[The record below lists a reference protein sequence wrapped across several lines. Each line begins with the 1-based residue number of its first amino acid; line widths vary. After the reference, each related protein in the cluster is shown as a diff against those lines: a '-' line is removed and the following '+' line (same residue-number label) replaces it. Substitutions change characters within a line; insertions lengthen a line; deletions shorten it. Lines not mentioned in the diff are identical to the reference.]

1 MKKLLLL
8 LTALLTLGGST
19 WAQAIQV
26 TLVDGT
32 NANAPYDTYGTRN
45 DSETPNTFTSNDASG
60 LAGIVLSAPVID
72 RGTWWSTYCLALR
85 PSATQTAQTVT
96 FTAPEG
102 YLLLSVNMT
111 AQANSSDYPYE
122 VVFKDVT
129 TTVDGASAQTFSANN
144 ILDPSFSF
152 TINHTAES
160 FHDTNKWLAVKS
172 LTLQLVKIVTNTSQI
187 NANKSYVVKCGRAAW
202 AVDDNGT
209 SLSTNEKLGLA
220 LSIPDAKQRFAFVTP
235 NNGTDYYLYSVNAGK
250 FLHAENNAGNG
261 GSWVYGP
268 NADKVHFADV
278 SSYQPN
284 TWRVYLEGTNKNINV
299 SNAKEVI
306 IDWWS
311 YADEGTAYYL
321 IEAADVD
328 GAALVE
334 RLKGPI
340 PVTWNVVSE
349 ANGSTI
355 DTSTSDVYR
364 TESLALP
371 SGLTRPFCTYEY
383 FTDAACTQPITSFPS
398 DYSGSEEVPIYAKY
412 STTLPFDTST
422 SFDGATW
429 YYATIRDSKY
439 LRADDEAKD
448 ASNRY
453 STNAT
458 NEKTEAYKWA
468 FFGNPYS
475 NYYIANMAQGAGKY
489 LYNSTENDKGP
500 VFQDVADPSSD
511 NRALWAISVN
521 GDGFT
526 VRSVGGGASYYI
538 NDAGNTGN
546 LGYWNHSQGA
556 TDGGSKWK
564 IEAVPAGEVDITF
577 NVMLGGNIIAT
588 ANDRQVVGEAPVIP
602 DALSRDYTN
611 YTFNV
616 DEITPSTTTITV
628 TPEFT
633 GLPFTVSTDYASAT
647 WYYMHGHATYND
659 RYISTNGDAT
669 VWGVGNGE
677 TDAYKWAFIG
687 NPIQGFKVI
696 NKAAGPDKYLQGNDP
711 ADMGATA
718 KTWVLK
724 KQLVNN
730 STNAAFKNTE
740 ADNAFGLY
748 DESLKHINTQS
759 ATLKYWSSF
768 DQGSTFWVT
777 LAPTDAEVYAALI
790 AKLESYNYGTAIGQ
804 YSVNV
809 GGIDK
814 TTEATTFIAGLKSA
828 GYNAENLSQAQAFAA
843 GVSLNT
849 PHAGLYR
856 LKNVATQKYLTAT
869 ALATG
874 YTDTNKYVFANGDAN
889 SAATVIRLFD
899 KNSDGHLYM
908 YNQGAGFSWVVT
920 TDGTGSGKVGWIT
933 TAPDKYVNWFAG
945 NDAGQ
950 IAFALSYGNG
960 TGSYAAYLKK
970 GIYTTNANDEVI
982 AGDNE
987 TANAAQWV
995 VEPATSVTV
1004 NLNIDGAA
1012 TPTYYAT
1019 FCAPF
1024 SYTVSGA
1031 TAYTLVESGD
1041 YLVPTPVV
1049 GEVAAGTPVLLKGTS
1064 ETATLTIV
1072 GTDYAETPGTNGLTG
1087 TYLAKTISGAAD
1099 YVLGINAGVVGFYH
1113 WNSNNLSA
1121 NRAYL
1126 ASTTPTPDVKGFAIN
1141 WDGET
1146 DGISAVENGQ
1156 SAKGETIYT
1165 LSGQRVSKTTR
1176 GLYIVNGKKV
1186 VIK

>member
-1 MKKLLLL
+1 M
-8 LTALLTLGGST
+8 TALLTLGGST

-85 PSATQTAQTVT
+85 PSATQTAEDVT

-111 AQANSSDYPYE
+111 AQANSSDYPYD
-122 VVFKDVT
+122 VVFNRNTTNVT
-129 TTVDGASAQTFSANN
+129 GESAKTFTANN
-144 ILDPSFSF
+144 ILAPSFSF
-152 TINHTAES
+152 TINHTAAS

-187 NANKSYVVKCGRAAW
+187 NANKSYMVKCNRSAW
-202 AVDDNGT
+202 AVADNGT
-209 SLSTNEKLGLA
+209 SLSTIATLGLA
-220 LSIPDAKQRFAFVTP
+220 LSIPDPKQRFAFVTP
-235 NNGTDYYLYSVNAGK
+235 NGTDYYLYSVHAGK
-250 FLHAENNAGNG
+250 FLHAEDNAGNG
-261 GSWVYGP
+261 GSWEYGP
-268 NADKVHFADV
+268 SADKVHFADA
-278 SSYQPN
+278 SLYKAN

-299 SNAKEVI
+299 SNSKQVI
-306 IDWWS
+306 IDGWTI
-311 YADEGTAYYL
+311 ADDGTAYYL

-328 GAALVE
+328 GAALAE
-334 RLKGPI
+334 RLKGRI
-340 PVTWNVVSE
+340 SVTWNVVSE

-355 DTSTSDVYR
+355 VTSTSDVYR

-371 SGLTRPFCTYEY
+371 SELTRPFCTYEY
-383 FTDAACTQPITSFPS
+383 FTDAACTQSITSFPS
-398 DYSGSEEVPIYAKY
+398 NYSGSGTETIYAKY
-412 STTLPFDTST
+412 STTLPFVTST
-422 SFDGATW
+422 TFDGATW

-439 LRADDEAKD
+439 LRADDSAKD
-448 ASNRY
+448 GSNRY

-458 NEKTEAYKWA
+458 NEKTDAYKWA

-475 NYYIANMAQGAGKY
+475 NYYIVNKAHGKGKY

-500 VFQDVADPSSD
+500 VFQTVDDPSSD
-511 NRALWAISVN
+511 DRAQWAISVN
-521 GDGFT
+521 NDGFT
-526 VRSVGGGASYYI
+526 VRSVGGGANYYI
-538 NDAGNTGN
+538 NDASNDGN
-546 LGYWNHSQGA
+546 LGYWNHSWGA

-564 IEAVPAGEVDITF
+564 VEAVPAGEVDITF
-577 NVMLGGNIIAT
+577 NVKLDGNIIAT
-588 ANDRQVVGEAPVIP
+588 AKDRQVVGEAPVIP
-602 DALSRDYTN
+602 AALARDYTD
-611 YTFNV
+611 YTFDV
-616 DEITPSTTTITV
+616 AEITPSTTTITV
-628 TPEFT
+628 TPVFT

-647 WYYMHGHATYND
+647 WYYMHGHATYTNH
-659 RYISTNGDAT
+659 YISTSGDAT
-669 VWGVGNGE
+669 VWGEGNGE

-696 NKAAGPDKYLQGNDP
+696 NKAAGADKYLQGNDP
-711 ADMGATA
+711 ADMGATD

-724 KQLVNN
+724 KQSVNN
-730 STNAAFKNTE
+730 STDAAYKNTE

-748 DESLKHINTQS
+748 DESLKHLNTQK
-759 ATLKYWSSF
+759 ATLKYWSNF

-777 LAPTDAEVYAALI
+777 LAPTDAEVYDALI
-790 AKLESYNYGTAIGQ
+790 AKLESYNFGTAIGR

-809 GGIDK
+809 EGTDE
-814 TTEATTFIAGLKSA
+814 TSRATEIIADLKFE
-828 GYNAENLSQAQAFAA
+828 GYSAENLTRAQAFAA

-849 PHAGLYR
+849 PPAGLYR

-874 YTDTNKYVFANGDAN
+874 YTDTNKYVLANGDAN

-899 KNSDGHLYM
+899 KDSDGHLYM
-908 YNQGAGFSWVVT
+908 YNQGAGFSWVVA

-933 TAPDKYVNWFAG
+933 TTAIDKYVNWFAG
-945 NDAGQ
+945 NDDGQ
-950 IAFALSYGNG
+950 IAFALCYGNG
-960 TGSYAAYLKK
+960 TGSWAAYLKQ
-970 GIYTTNANDEVI
+970 GIYTTNASNEVI
-982 AGDNE
+982 AGTDE
-987 TANAAQWV
+987 TADEAQWV
-995 VEPATSVTV
+995 VESATSATV
-1004 NLNIDGAA
+1004 NLNSDGAA
-1012 TPTYYAT
+1012 PATYYAT

-1031 TAYTLVESGD
+1031 TAYTLAENGE
-1041 YLVPTPVV
+1041 YLVPTPVD

-1064 ETATLTIV
+1064 ETATLTI
-1072 GTDYAETPGTNGLTG
+1072 GTGYAETPGTSGLTG
-1087 TYLAKTISGAAD
+1087 TYLAKTINGEAD

-1113 WNSNNLSA
+1113 WDSNNLAA

-1126 ASTTPTPDVKGFAIN
+1126 ASTAGVKGFAIN
-1141 WDGET
+1141 WDGVT
-1146 DGISAVENGQ
+1146 DGISAVDNGQ
-1156 SAKGETIYT
+1156 SAKGEIIYS
-1165 LSGQRVSKTTR
+1165 LSGQRVSKPTR

>member
-1 MKKLLLL
+1 M
-8 LTALLTLGGST
+8 TALLTLGGST

-32 NANAPYDTYGTRN
+32 NEPYDTYGTRN
-45 DSETPNTFTSNDASG
+45 TSSTPNTFTSKDASG

-72 RGTWWSTYCLALR
+72 RGSWWNTYCLALC
-85 PSATQTAQTVT
+85 PSATRSAETVT
-96 FTAPEG
+96 FTAPAG

-111 AQANSSDYPYE
+111 AQANSSDYPYD
-122 VVFKDVT
+122 VVFNGHTTNVT
-129 TTVDGASAQTFSANN
+129 GESAKTFTANN
-144 ILDPSFSF
+144 ILAPSFSF

-187 NANKSYVVKCGRAAW
+187 NANKSYMVKCNRSAW
-202 AVDDNGT
+202 AVADNGT
-209 SLSTNEKLGLA
+209 SLSTIAKLGLA
-220 LSIPDAKQRFAFVTP
+220 LSIPDPKQRFAFVTP
-235 NNGTDYYLYSVNAGK
+235 NGTDYYLYSVHAGK

-268 NADKVHFADV
+268 KADKVHFADA
-278 SSYQPN
+278 SNYKAN

-299 SNAKEVI
+299 NGHNELSINSWAT
-306 IDWWS
+306 
-311 YADEGTAYYL
+311 ADDGCAYYL

-334 RLKGPI
+334 RWKGPI
-340 PVTWNVVSE
+340 SVTWNVVSE

-355 DTSTSDVYR
+355 VSSTSDVYR
-364 TESLALP
+364 EESLALP
-371 SGLTRPFCTYEY
+371 SELTRPFCTYEY
-383 FTDAACTQPITSFPS
+383 FTDADCTQPITSFPS
-398 DYSGSEEVPIYAKY
+398 EYSGSGTETIYAKY
-412 STTLPFDTST
+412 STTLPFVTST
-422 SFDGATW
+422 TFDGATW

-439 LRADDEAKD
+439 LRADDSAKD
-448 ASNRY
+448 GSNRY

-458 NEKTEAYKWA
+458 NEKTDAYKWA

-475 NYYIANMAQGAGKY
+475 NYYIANKAHVDGKY
-489 LYNSTENDKGP
+489 LYNSTGNDKGP
-500 VFQDVADPSSD
+500 VFQTVDDPSSD
-511 NRALWAISVN
+511 DRAQWAISVN
-521 GDGFT
+521 NDGFT
-526 VRSVGGGASYYI
+526 VRSVGGGANYYI
-538 NDAGNTGN
+538 NDADNTGN
-546 LGYWNHSQGA
+546 LGYWNHSWGA

-564 IEAVPAGEVDITF
+564 VEAVPAGEIEITF
-577 NVMLGGNIIAT
+577 KVMLDGNIIAT
-588 ANDRQVVGEAPVIP
+588 VNDRQVVGEAPVIP
-602 DALSRDYTN
+602 DALARDYTN

-669 VWGVGNGE
+669 VYGVGNGE

-696 NKAAGPDKYLQGNDP
+696 NKAAGAGKYLQGNDP

-724 KQLVNN
+724 KQLINN
-730 STNAAFKNTE
+730 STNPNFKNTE

-748 DESLKHINTQS
+748 DESRLKHINTQG
-759 ATLKYWSSF
+759 ATLKYWSPF

-777 LAPTDAEVYAALI
+777 LVPTDADVYAALI

-809 GGIDK
+809 GGRDL
-814 TTEATTFIAGLKSA
+814 TSQATEIIANLKSE
-828 GYNAENLSQAQAFAA
+828 GYSAENLTQAQAFAA

-849 PHAGLYR
+849 PPAGLYR

-869 ALATG
+869 ALAGG
-874 YTDTNKYVFANGDAN
+874 YGFDDTNKYVFANGDAN

-899 KNSDGHLYM
+899 KDGNGHLYM
-908 YNQGAGFSWVVT
+908 YNQGAGFSWVTT

-933 TAPDKYVNWFAG
+933 TDTDKYVNWFAG

-960 TGSYAAYLKK
+960 TGSFAAYLKK
-970 GIYTTNANDEVI
+970 GIYTTNANKEVI
-982 AGDNE
+982 AGSDETVNE
-987 TANAAQWV
+987 AQWV
-995 VEPATSVTV
+995 VEKATSATV
-1004 NLNIDGAA
+1004 NLNSDGA
-1012 TPTYYAT
+1012 TPATYYAT

-1031 TAYTLVESGD
+1031 TAYTLAESGE

-1049 GEVAAGTPVLLKGTS
+1049 GEVAAGTPVLLKGTAP
-1064 ETATLTIV
+1064 TATLTI
-1072 GTDYAETPGTNGLTG
+1072 GSDYAETPGTTGLTG

-1126 ASTTPTPDVKGFAIN
+1126 ASTTPTPGVKGFAIN

-1146 DGISAVENGQ
+1146 DGISAVDDGQ
-1156 SAKGETIYT
+1156 SAKGETIYS
-1165 LSGQRVSKTTR
+1165 LSGQRVSKPTR

>member
-1 MKKLLLL
+1 M
-8 LTALLTLGGST
+8 TALLTLGGST

-32 NANAPYDTYGTRN
+32 NEPYDTYGTRN
-45 DSETPNTFTSNDASG
+45 TSSTPNTFTSNDASG

-72 RGTWWSTYCLALR
+72 RWNTYCLALC
-85 PSATQTAQTVT
+85 PSATQTAETVT
-96 FTAPEG
+96 FTAPAG

-111 AQANSSDYPYE
+111 AQANSIDYPYD
-122 VVFKDVT
+122 VVFNGNTTNVT
-129 TTVDGASAQTFSANN
+129 DESAKTFSANN
-144 ILDPSFSF
+144 ILAPSFSF

-172 LTLQLVKIVTNTSQI
+172 LTLQLVKIFTNTSQI
-187 NANKSYVVKCGRAAW
+187 NANKSYMVKCNRTAW
-202 AVDDNGT
+202 AVADNGT
-209 SLSTNEKLGLA
+209 SLSTIATLGLA
-220 LSIPDAKQRFAFVTP
+220 LDITDAKQRFAFVTP
-235 NNGTDYYLYSVNAGK
+235 NDGTDYYLYSVNAGK

-261 GSWVYGP
+261 GSWVYGRE
-268 NADKVHFADV
+268 ADKVYFADV
-278 SSYQPN
+278 SSSYKAN

-299 SNAKEVI
+299 STGKQVT

-311 YADEGTAYYL
+311 YADDGTAYYL

-340 PVTWNVVSE
+340 SVTWNVVSE

-355 DTSTSDVYR
+355 VSSTSDVYR
-364 TESLALP
+364 TENLALP
-371 SGLTRPFCTYEY
+371 SELTRPFCTYEY
-383 FTDAACTQPITSFPS
+383 FTDAACTQAITSFSS
-398 DYSGSEEVPIYAKY
+398 DYSGSVEVPIYAKY
-412 STTLPFDTST
+412 STTLPFVTST
-422 SFDGATW
+422 TFDGATW

-439 LRADDEAKD
+439 LRADDSAKD
-448 ASNRY
+448 GSNRY

-458 NEKTEAYKWA
+458 NEKTDAYKWA

-475 NYYIANMAQGAGKY
+475 NYYIVNKAHGKGKY

-500 VFQDVADPSSD
+500 VFQDVANPSSD
-511 NRALWAISVN
+511 NRAQWAISVN
-521 GDGFT
+521 NDGFT
-526 VRSVGGGASYYI
+526 VRSVGGGANYYI
-538 NDAGNTGN
+538 NDAGSTGN
-546 LGYWNHSQGA
+546 LGYWNDARGA
-556 TDGGSKWK
+556 SDAGSKWNV
-564 IEAVPAGEVDITF
+564 EAVPAGEIDITF
-577 NVMLGGNIIAT
+577 NVMLDGNIIAT
-588 ANDRQVVGEAPVIP
+588 VNDRQVVGEAPVIP
-602 DALSRDYTN
+602 DALARDYTN
-611 YTFNV
+611 YTLDV
-616 DEITPSTTTITV
+616 QEITSETRTITV

-669 VWGVGNGE
+669 VYGVGNGE

-730 STNAAFKNTE
+730 STNAAFKNTD

-790 AKLESYNYGTAIGQ
+790 AKLESYTFSHEIGQ

-814 TTEATTFIAGLKSA
+814 TTEATTIIAGLKSA
-828 GYNAENLSQAQAFAA
+828 GYSAKNLTQAQAFAA

-849 PHAGLYR
+849 PPAGLYR
-856 LKNVATQKYLTAT
+856 LKNVATGGYLTAT

-874 YTDTNKYVFANGDAN
+874 YTDTNKYVFADGDAN

-899 KNSDGHLYM
+899 KDSNGHLYM
-908 YNQGAGFSWVVT
+908 YNQGAGFSWVTT

-933 TAPDKYVNWFAG
+933 TGTDKYVNWFAG

-970 GIYTTNANDEVI
+970 GIYTTNASDEVI

-987 TANAAQWV
+987 TVDAAQWV
-995 VEPATSVTV
+995 VEEARSATV
-1004 NLNIDGAA
+1004 NLNSDVAA

-1031 TAYTLVESGD
+1031 TAYTLAESGD

-1049 GEVAAGTPVLLKGTS
+1049 GEVAAGTPVLLKGATA
-1064 ETATLTIV
+1064 TATLTIV

-1087 TYLAKTISGAAD
+1087 TYLAKAISGETD
-1099 YVLGINAGVVGFYH
+1099 YVLGIKDGVVGFYH

-1126 ASTTPTPDVKGFAIN
+1126 ASTTSVKGFAIN

-1146 DGISAVENGQ
+1146 DGISAVDDGQ
-1156 SAKGETIYT
+1156 SAKGETIYS
-1165 LSGQRVSKTTR
+1165 LSGQRVSKPTR

>member
-19 WAQAIQV
+19 WAQAIRV

-32 NANAPYDTYGTRN
+32 NEPYDTYGTRN
-45 DSETPNTFTSNDASG
+45 TSSTPNTFTSNDASG

-72 RGTWWSTYCLALR
+72 RGTWGSTYCLALR
-85 PSATQTAQTVT
+85 PSATQRAENVT
-96 FTAPEG
+96 FTAPAG

-111 AQANSSDYPYE
+111 AQANSSDYPYD
-122 VVFKDVT
+122 VVFNGSTTNVT
-129 TTVDGASAQTFSANN
+129 GESAKTFTANN
-144 ILDPSFSF
+144 ILAPSFSF
-152 TINHTAES
+152 TINHTAAS
-160 FHDTNKWLAVKS
+160 FDATNKWLAVKS

-187 NANKSYVVKCGRAAW
+187 KANKSYVVKCNRTAW
-202 AVDDNGT
+202 AVDNNGT
-209 SLSTNEKLGLA
+209 SLSTIATLGLA

-235 NNGTDYYLYSVNAGK
+235 NNGEDYYLYSVHAGK
-250 FLHAENNAGNG
+250 FLHAEDNAGNG
-261 GSWVYGP
+261 GSWEYGP
-268 NADKVHFADV
+268 SADKVHFADA
-278 SSYQPN
+278 SLYKAN

-299 SNAKEVI
+299 SNSKQVI
-306 IDWWS
+306 IDGWTI
-311 YADEGTAYYL
+311 ADDGTAYYL

-328 GAALVE
+328 GAALAE

-340 PVTWNVVSE
+340 SVTWNVVSE

-355 DTSTSDVYR
+355 VTSTSDVYR
-364 TESLALP
+364 TENLALP
-371 SGLTRPFCTYEY
+371 SELTRPFCTYEY
-383 FTDAACTQPITSFPS
+383 FTDAACTQSITSFSS
-398 DYSGSEEVPIYAKY
+398 DYSGSVEVPIYAKY
-412 STTLPFDTST
+412 STTLPFVTST
-422 SFDGATW
+422 TFDGATW

-439 LRADDEAKD
+439 LRADDSAKD
-448 ASNRY
+448 GSNRY

-458 NEKTEAYKWA
+458 NEKTDAYKWA

-475 NYYIANMAQGAGKY
+475 NYYIANKAQGKDKY
-489 LYNSTENDKGP
+489 LYNSTENNNGP
-500 VFQDVADPSSD
+500 VFETVDPSSV
-511 NRALWAISVN
+511 NRAQWAISVN
-521 GDGFT
+521 NDGFT
-526 VRSVGGGASYYI
+526 VRSVGGGANYYI
-538 NDAGNTGN
+538 NDTDNTGN
-546 LGYWNHSQGA
+546 LGYWNHSWGA

-564 IEAVPAGEVDITF
+564 VEAVPAGEIEITF
-577 NVMLGGNIIAT
+577 KVMLDGNIIAT
-588 ANDRQVVGEAPVIP
+588 VNDRQLIGNSPRIP
-602 DALSRDYTN
+602 DALARDYTN
-611 YTFNV
+611 YTFDV

-696 NKAAGPDKYLQGNDP
+696 NKAAGDGKYLQGNDP

-777 LAPTDAEVYAALI
+777 LAPTDADVYAALI
-790 AKLESYNYGTAIGQ
+790 AKLGSYTYGTAIGQ

-809 GGIDK
+809 GGKDQ
-814 TTEATTFIAGLKSA
+814 TSQATEIIAALESA
-828 GYNAENLSQAQAFAA
+828 GYSADNLTRAQAFAA

-849 PHAGLYR
+849 PPAGLYR
-856 LKNVATQKYLTAT
+856 LKNVATGKYLTAT

-899 KNSDGHLYM
+899 KDSNGHLYM
-908 YNQGAGFSWVVT
+908 YNQGAGFSWVTT
-920 TDGTGSGKVGWIT
+920 TDDTGSGKVGWIT
-933 TAPDKYVNWFAG
+933 TNIDEIDKYVNWFAG
-945 NDAGQ
+945 KAPGQ

-960 TGSYAAYLKK
+960 TGSFAAYLKK
-970 GIYTTNANDEVI
+970 GIYTTNASKEVI
-982 AGDNE
+982 AGSDETVNE
-987 TANAAQWV
+987 AQWV

-1004 NLNIDGAA
+1004 NLNSDGA
-1012 TPTYYAT
+1012 TPATYYAT

-1031 TAYTLVESGD
+1031 TAYTLAESGD
-1041 YLVPTPVV
+1041 YLVPTLVD
-1049 GEVAAGTPVLLKGTS
+1049 GKVAAGTPVLLKGATA
-1064 ETATLTIV
+1064 TATLTIV

-1087 TYLAKTISGAAD
+1087 TYLAKTINGTTD

-1113 WNSNNLSA
+1113 WDSSNLAA

-1126 ASTTPTPDVKGFAIN
+1126 ASTPGVKGFAIN

-1146 DGISAVENGQ
+1146 DGISAVDNGQ

-1165 LSGQRVSKTTR
+1165 LSGQRVSKPTR

>member
-32 NANAPYDTYGTRN
+32 NEPYDTYGTRN
-45 DSETPNTFTSNDASG
+45 TSSTPNTFTSNEASG

-72 RGTWWSTYCLALR
+72 RGTWWSTYCLALC
-85 PSATQTAQTVT
+85 PSATQTAETVT
-96 FTAPEG
+96 FTAPAG

-111 AQANSSDYPYE
+111 AQANSSDYPYD
-122 VVFKDVT
+122 VVFNEHTTNVT
-129 TTVDGASAQTFSANN
+129 GASAQTFTANN
-144 ILDPSFSF
+144 ILAPSFSF
-152 TINHTAES
+152 TINHTAAS
-160 FHDTNKWLAVKS
+160 FDATNKWLAVKS

-187 NANKSYVVKCGRAAW
+187 KANKSYVVKCNRTAW
-202 AVDDNGT
+202 AVDNNGT
-209 SLSTNEKLGLA
+209 SLSTIATLGLA

-235 NNGTDYYLYSVNAGK
+235 NNGEDYYLYSVHAGK
-250 FLHAENNAGNG
+250 FLHAEDNAGNG
-261 GSWVYGP
+261 GSWEYGP
-268 NADKVHFADV
+268 SADKVHFADA
-278 SSYQPN
+278 SLYKAN

-299 SNAKEVI
+299 SNSKQVI
-306 IDWWS
+306 IDGWTI
-311 YADEGTAYYL
+311 ADDGTAYYL

-328 GAALVE
+328 GAALAE

-340 PVTWNVVSE
+340 SVTWNVVSE

-355 DTSTSDVYR
+355 VSSTSDVYR
-364 TESLALP
+364 TENLALP
-371 SGLTRPFCTYEY
+371 SELTRPFCTYEY
-383 FTDAACTQPITSFPS
+383 FTDAACTQSITSFSS
-398 DYSGSEEVPIYAKY
+398 DYSGSVEVPIYAKY
-412 STTLPFDTST
+412 STTLPFVTST
-422 SFDGATW
+422 TFDGATW

-439 LRADDEAKD
+439 LRADDSAKD
-448 ASNRY
+448 GSKRY

-458 NEKTEAYKWA
+458 NEKTDAYKWA
-468 FFGNPYS
+468 FFGDPYS
-475 NYYIANMAQGAGKY
+475 NYYIVNKAHGKGKY

-500 VFQDVADPSSD
+500 VFQDVANPSSD
-511 NRALWAISVN
+511 NRAQWAISVN
-521 GDGFT
+521 NDGFT
-526 VRSVGGGASYYI
+526 VRSVGGGANYYI
-538 NDAGNTGN
+538 NDAGSTGN
-546 LGYWNHSQGA
+546 LGYWNDARGA
-556 TDGGSKWK
+556 SDAGSKWNV
-564 IEAVPAGEVDITF
+564 EAVPAGEIDITF
-577 NVMLGGNIIAT
+577 NVMLDGNIIAT
-588 ANDRQVVGEAPVIP
+588 VNDRQVVGEAPVIP
-602 DALSRDYTN
+602 DALARDYTN

-696 NKAAGPDKYLQGNDP
+696 NKAAGAGKYLQGNDP
-711 ADMGATA
+711 ATMGVTE

-730 STNAAFKNTE
+730 STNPNFKNTD

-748 DESLKHINTQS
+748 DESRLKHINTQGT
-759 ATLKYWSSF
+759 TLKYWSPF

-777 LAPTDAEVYAALI
+777 LAPTDAQVYAALI

-809 GGIDK
+809 GGKDQ
-814 TTEATTFIAGLKSA
+814 TSQATEIIAALESA
-828 GYNAENLSQAQAFAA
+828 GYSADNLTQAQAFAA

-849 PHAGLYR
+849 PPAGLYR
-856 LKNVATQKYLTAT
+856 LRNVATGKYLTAT

-899 KNSDGHLYM
+899 KDSNGHLYM
-908 YNQGAGFSWVVT
+908 YNQGAGFSWVTT
-920 TDGTGSGKVGWIT
+920 TDDTGSGKVGWIT
-933 TAPDKYVNWFAG
+933 TNIDEIDKYVNWFAG
-945 NDAGQ
+945 KAPGQ

-960 TGSYAAYLKK
+960 TGSFAAYLKK
-970 GIYTTNANDEVI
+970 GIYTTNASKEVI
-982 AGDNE
+982 AGSDETVNE
-987 TANAAQWV
+987 AQWV

-1004 NLNIDGAA
+1004 NLNNDGAD

-1031 TAYTLVESGD
+1031 TAYTLAESGD

-1049 GEVAAGTPVLLKGTS
+1049 GEVAAGTPVLLKGTAP
-1064 ETATLTIV
+1064 TATLTI
-1072 GTDYAETPGTNGLTG
+1072 GSDYAETPGTSGLTG
-1087 TYLAKTISGAAD
+1087 TYLAKTINGTTD

-1113 WNSNNLSA
+1113 WDSSNLSA

-1126 ASTTPTPDVKGFAIN
+1126 ASTTSVKGFAIN

-1146 DGISAVENGQ
+1146 DGISAVDNGQ
-1156 SAKGETIYT
+1156 FAKGETIYT
-1165 LSGQRVSKTTR
+1165 LSGQRVSKPTR

>member
-1 MKKLLLL
+1 M
-8 LTALLTLGGST
+8 TALLTLGGST

-45 DSETPNTFTSNDASG
+45 TSSTPNTFTSNDASG

-72 RGTWWSTYCLALR
+72 RGTWGDTYCLALR
-85 PSATQTAQTVT
+85 PSETRSEETVT
-96 FTAPEG
+96 FTAPAG

-111 AQANSSDYPYE
+111 AQANSSDYPYD
-122 VVFKDVT
+122 VVFNGSTTNVT
-129 TTVDGASAQTFSANN
+129 GESAQTFTANN
-144 ILDPSFSF
+144 ILAPSFSF
-152 TINHTAES
+152 TINHTAAS
-160 FHDTNKWLAVKS
+160 FDATNKWLAVKS
-172 LTLQLVKIVTNTSQI
+172 LTLQLVKIVTNTNPI
-187 NANKSYVVKCGRAAW
+187 NANKSYVVKCNRSAW
-202 AVDDNGT
+202 AVADNGT
-209 SLSTNEKLGLA
+209 SLSTIAKLGLA
-220 LSIPDAKQRFAFVTP
+220 LDITDAKQRFAFVTP
-235 NNGTDYYLYSVNAGK
+235 KDGTDYYLYSVHTGK

-278 SSYQPN
+278 SSYKAN

-299 SNAKEVI
+299 NGHNELSINSWAT
-306 IDWWS
+306 
-311 YADEGTAYYL
+311 ADDGCAYYL
-321 IEAADVD
+321 IEAADVN

-340 PVTWNVVSE
+340 SVTWNVVSE
-349 ANGSTI
+349 ANGPI
-355 DTSTSDVYR
+355 IATSTSDVYR

-371 SGLTRPFCTYEY
+371 SELTRPFCTYAY
-383 FTDAACTQPITSFPS
+383 FTDAACTQPITIFPS
-398 DYSGSEEVPIYAKY
+398 NYSGTGTETIYAKY
-412 STTLPFDTST
+412 SSTTLPFVTST
-422 SFDGATW
+422 SFADATW

-439 LRADDEAKD
+439 LRADDSAKD
-448 ASNRY
+448 GSNRY

-458 NEKTEAYKWA
+458 NEKTDAYKWA

-475 NYYIANMAQGAGKY
+475 NYYIANKAQGKDKY
-489 LYNSTENDKGP
+489 LYNSTENNNGP
-500 VFQDVADPSSD
+500 VFETVDPSSD
-511 NRALWAISVN
+511 NRAQWAISVN
-521 GDGFT
+521 NDGFT
-526 VRSVGGGASYYI
+526 VRSVGGGANYYI
-538 NDAGNTGN
+538 NDTDNTGN
-546 LGYWNHSQGA
+546 LGYWNHSWGA

-564 IEAVPAGEVDITF
+564 VEAVPAGEVEITF
-577 NVMLGGNIIAT
+577 KVMLDGNIIAT
-588 ANDRQVVGEAPVIP
+588 VNDRQLIGKAPVIP
-602 DALSRDYTN
+602 DALARDYTN
-611 YTFNV
+611 YTFDV
-616 DEITPSTTTITV
+616 AKITPSTTTITV

-659 RYISTNGDAT
+659 RYISTDGDAT
-669 VWGVGNGE
+669 VYGVGNGE

-696 NKAAGPDKYLQGNDP
+696 NKAAGAGKYLQGNDP

-724 KQLVNN
+724 KQLINN
-730 STNAAFKNTE
+730 STNPNFKNTE

-748 DESLKHINTQS
+748 DESRLKHINTQG
-759 ATLKYWSSF
+759 ATLKYWSPF

-777 LAPTDAEVYAALI
+777 LVPTDADVYAALI

-809 GGIDK
+809 GGEDK
-814 TTEATTFIAGLKSA
+814 TTEATTIIADLESA
-828 GYNAENLSQAQAFAA
+828 GYSAENLTQAQAFAA

-849 PHAGLYR
+849 PPAGLYR
-856 LKNVATQKYLTAT
+856 LRNVATGKYLTAT

-899 KNSDGHLYM
+899 KESDGHLYM
-908 YNQGAGFSWVVT
+908 YNQGAGFSWVTT
-920 TDGTGSGKVGWIT
+920 TDDTGSGKVGWIT
-933 TAPDKYVNWFAG
+933 TGTDKYVNWFAG
-945 NDAGQ
+945 KAPGQ

-960 TGSYAAYLKK
+960 TGSFAAYLKK
-970 GIYTTNANDEVI
+970 GIYTTNASKEVI
-982 AGDNE
+982 AGSDE
-987 TANAAQWV
+987 TADAAQWV

-1004 NLNIDGAA
+1004 NLNSDGAA

-1031 TAYTLVESGD
+1031 TAYTLAESGD
-1041 YLVPTPVV
+1041 YLVPTRVD
-1049 GEVAAGTPVLLKGTS
+1049 GEVAAGTPVLLKGTAS
-1064 ETATLTIV
+1064 TATLTIV

-1087 TYLAKTISGAAD
+1087 TYLAKTINGTTD

-1113 WNSNNLSA
+1113 WDSSNLSA

-1126 ASTTPTPDVKGFAIN
+1126 ASTTSVKGFAIN

-1146 DGISAVENGQ
+1146 DGISAVDNGQ

-1165 LSGQRVSKTTR
+1165 LSGQRVSKPTR